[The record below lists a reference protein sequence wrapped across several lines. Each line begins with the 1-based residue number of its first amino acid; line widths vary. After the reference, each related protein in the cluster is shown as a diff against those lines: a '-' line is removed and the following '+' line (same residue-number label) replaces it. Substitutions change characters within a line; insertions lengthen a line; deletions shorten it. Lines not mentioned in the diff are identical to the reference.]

1 MRKKIK
7 LVIIAMVS
15 ISLLYI
21 IVDISLYLI
30 EEYIETNTYHIL
42 VYNYTNDEMVIT
54 INHKYTID
62 VESRTFLWDRV
73 FYDKVFNK
81 DNKNHHNYLIKSNG
95 NIIFNK
101 EMAIYGTLSA
111 GGGLLTNI
119 VIHKTDENNY
129 DIIFTMNDSE
139 IGNWWELK
147 MVRNKKFTDV
157 FDRDGLNY

>member
-1 MRKKIK
+1 
-7 LVIIAMVS
+7 MVS

-54 INHKYTID
+54 IN
-62 VESRTFLWDRV
+62 
-73 FYDKVFNK
+73 
-81 DNKNHHNYLIKSNG
+81 HNYLIKSNG